1 MESLQKL
8 AAVRISEVIQMNK
21 HLSLL
26 GFVACILFFCDLM
39 LHALLDPKDSR
50 NYTSIS
56 CRLGEFQCLKAGRSL
71 IIGRNSVEID
81 EASVVVGTNR
91 TPLVVSHHYV
101 YVCGK
106 NDIKVFPILKY

>member
-1 MESLQKL
+1 MKSLQKL

-26 GFVACILFFCDLM
+26 GFVACILFFCILM
-39 LHALLDPKDSR
+39 LHASLDPKDSR

-56 CRLGEFQCLKAGRSL
+56 FRLGEFQCLKAGRSL

-81 EASVVVGTNR
+81 ETSVVVG
-91 TPLVVSHHYV
+91 
-101 YVCGK
+101 K
-106 NDIKVFPILKY
+106 